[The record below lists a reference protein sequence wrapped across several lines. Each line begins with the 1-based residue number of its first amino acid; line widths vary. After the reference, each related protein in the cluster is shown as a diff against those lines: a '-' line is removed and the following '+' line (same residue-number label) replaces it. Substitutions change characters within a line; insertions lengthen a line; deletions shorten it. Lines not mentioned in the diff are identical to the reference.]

1 MTNES
6 TTQSPGFALPRR
18 PPPTGE
24 DRWMNDATRELAVA
38 IATLRDADEALRFL
52 RDLCTVNELREFAAR
67 WEVARLLDA
76 GTSYHEISDRTGASS
91 ATISRVNQ
99 WLRYG
104 RDGYRLVLDR
114 PGAHEATAPMT
125 AVDALRLA
133 VPNKGRLEAP
143 AVELLRGAGLE
154 FELSERRLSAGVRNA
169 DVELLFVRTEDVA
182 EYVADGLVEL
192 GLTGADLVAERGGA
206 LHTILPLGFGACS
219 LVLAVPR
226 DAAADIGRRSR
237 RLPHRDLVPARDR
250 GASWPMPASR
260 PRWSRS
266 AARSRSRRS
275 SAWPTRSSTSWRR
288 AARCASTGCGR
299 SPRSSPRRRCWWR
312 GTGPPR
318 RDERVSR
325 PLVDMLRSVLD
336 ARGREYMMMNAPA
349 EALDRIRAL
358 IPGLSG
364 PTVMPLADPAFIAV
378 HSVVERS
385 QLWRIVPALKA
396 AGARDILVV
405 PIEKVV
411 R

>member
-1 MTNES
+1 MS
-6 TTQSPGFALPRR
+6 T
-18 PPPTGE
+18 PPP
-24 DRWMNDATRELAVA
+24 
-38 IATLRDADEALRFL
+38 
-52 RDLCTVNELREFAAR
+52 
-67 WEVARLLDA
+67 
-76 GTSYHEISDRTGASS
+76 
-91 ATISRVNQ
+91 
-99 WLRYG
+99 
-104 RDGYRLVLDR
+104 
-114 PGAHEATAPMT
+114 
-125 AVDALRLA
+125 LRLA

-143 AVELLRGAGLE
+143 AIELLRSAGLE

-192 GLTGADLVAERGGA
+192 GLTGADLVAEHGGE
-206 LHTILPLGFGACS
+206 LTTILPLGFGACS

-226 DAAADIGRRSR
+226 ERASASVEDLAGCRIATSFPRVTQAFLTQAGVEAQVVEVRGAVEVTPQLGVADAVV
-237 RLPHRDLVPARDR
+237 DLVASGSTLRVNGLRPIATLLASEAVLVARN
-250 GASWPMPASR
+250 G
-260 PRWSRS
+260 
-266 AARSRSRRS
+266 
-275 SAWPTRSSTSWRR
+275 R
-288 AARCASTGCGR
+288 AEA
-299 SPRSSPRRRCWWR
+299 
-312 GTGPPR
+312 
-318 RDERVSR
+318 DERVAA
-325 PLVDMLRSVLD
+325 LVDMLRSVLD

-349 EALDRIRAL
+349 DALDRIRAL